1 MMRGFFFKSSRS
13 SKIVQNV
20 IFHVKNLVPD
30 LNVLEDFTKEVL
42 IFISVFHGMDF
53 SALRCGRYP

>member
-1 MMRGFFFKSSRS
+1 M
-13 SKIVQNV
+13 QNV

-30 LNVLEDFTKEVL
+30 LNVSEDFTKEVL